1 MAQGALFIGWGEIPA
16 GKAKKALKVFNEAV
30 EYWKRMQKSGEIES
44 FEHVFLEAH
53 GGDLT
58 GFNLV
63 KGNREKLGKL
73 RFSPEFQRL
82 VARVG
87 LIVGHLGVVD
97 AYAGEEVDRRLKDFV
112 TQIDE
117 LD

>member
-16 GKAKKALKVFNEAV
+16 GKARKALKVFNEAV
-30 EYWKRMQKSGEIES
+30 EFWKRMQKSGEIDS

-63 KGNREKLGKL
+63 KGDREKLSRL
-73 RFSPEFQRL
+73 RFSPEFQSL

-87 LIVGHLGVVD
+87 LIVSHLGVVD
-97 AYAGEEVDRRLKDFV
+97 AYGGEEIDRRLKDFIK
-112 TQIDE
+112 QLDE